1 MNWEALNAVS
11 GTVSTAVVLI
21 GTLVAL
27 RQLREVL
34 QARHLQ
40 AVLGMMQQLES
51 RSVRATRR
59 FLGLHR
65 EHLARICLGNN
76 WTTELD
82 DAIQQL
88 SSGRID
94 IEKIRDDLAILE
106 YVALL
111 ALHGMIPVSMA
122 STYFLP
128 IVVNAWADIAPI
140 VQAQRR
146 TMGSRIYLQHFECLY
161 ILAVSG
167 KFEDR
172 RERQKH
178 LADLRRKSIDA
189 VRPSGAPSVVNK

>member
-11 GTVSTAVVLI
+11 GTVGAGVVLV

-40 AVLGMMQQLES
+40 AALGMMQQLES

-82 DAIQQL
+82 DAIQRL
-88 SSGRID
+88 SRGRIG
-94 IEKIRDDLAILE
+94 IETMRDDLAVLE

-111 ALHGMIPVSMA
+111 ALHGMIPASMTL
-122 STYFLP
+122 TYFLP
-128 IVVNAWADIAPI
+128 IAVDAWADITPI

-146 TMGSRIYLQHFECLY
+146 TMGSKIYLQHFECLCD
-161 ILAVSG
+161 LAVSG

-172 RERQKH
+172 QERQKH
-178 LADLRRKSIDA
+178 LADLRKKSIDVIRLRGTSDA
-189 VRPSGAPSVVNK
+189 VNK